1 MNLGDSYPIGIC
13 GFKGSTLYYLD
24 DFIQLDYFNTR
35 TNRAIQPSF
44 SVKILLTNLVKLLL
58 I

>member
-24 DFIQLDYFNTR
+24 DFIQHKYY
-35 TNRAIQPSF
+35 I
-44 SVKILLTNLVKLLL
+44 
-58 I
+58 